1 MCDGNVN
8 RIMVALIGV
17 LILLSSVGAVTLQQQ
32 AYAPRT
38 CGGCGEFQKA
48 TGQFVINVV
57 NEVLQAPPEPDTQQ
71 KLALFRVAANEFM
84 IDVLE
89 EPDSNF
95 NYDGGDTLLHDKIS
109 RIFLGGPDTI
119 PELLDNYLEAGRTVL
134 GLEHR

>member
-1 MCDGNVN
+1 
-8 RIMVALIGV
+8 
-17 LILLSSVGAVTLQQQ
+17 
-32 AYAPRT
+32 
-38 CGGCGEFQKA
+38 
-48 TGQFVINVV
+48 VINVV

-71 KLALFRVAANEFM
+71 KLVLFRVAANEFM

-109 RIFLGGPDTI
+109 CIFLGGPDTI